1 MTCPIPPTVIPS
13 IAEGETGA
21 SVVQVPCPYAACAA
35 VKGPSAPDTIAR
47 NHFLRVQKR
56 SNIFLS
62 SFRSYWFVEKRAL
75 RPAHERQS
83 EGKRARIGKPGHWLA
98 FLRDG
103 LVCFRVAGERSLAA
117 KPGRAPLTPSKI
129 QPSPARGAARAGTQ
143 SLP

>member
-13 IAEGETGA
+13 VAEGETFA
-21 SVVQVPCPYAACAA
+21 SGDQVLCPYAACPA
-35 VKGPSAPDTIAR
+35 VKVPSAPATIAR

-103 LVCFRVAGERSLAA
+103 LVCFRVAREESSDAS
-117 KPGRAPLTPSKI
+117 RARCSPNPTTTSFAPARRPL
-129 QPSPARGAARAGTQ
+129 SPAAQ
-143 SLP
+143 

>member
-1 MTCPIPPTVIPS
+1 MICPTPPTVIPS
-13 IAEGETGA
+13 VAEGETFA
-21 SVVQVPCPYAACAA
+21 SAVQVPCACAA
-35 VKGPSAPDTIAR
+35 CPAVRVPSAPATIAR

-83 EGKRARIGKPGHWLA
+83 EGMRTRIRKPGHWLA

-103 LVCFRVAGERSLAA
+103 LVLLS
-117 KPGRAPLTPSKI
+117 
-129 QPSPARGAARAGTQ
+129 RGG
-143 SLP
+143 